1 MEKQTD
7 SEDNIE
13 DKPEVQEVQEEA
25 EETSIENLKKEL
37 KEEKNKYLL
46 LLAEMENARKRM
58 QKDKHDATRFAI
70 ENVALEFLTPLDNF
84 ENALSFA
91 GQTSEETQKWAQ
103 GFEMIL
109 SQFKDV
115 LVDHKIVPF
124 QSQGLMFDPHMHEV
138 IEIEETE
145 KHKENTVIKEFIRG
159 YKCGDRVLRPARVK
173 MAKNPSKE
181 QPKQE
186 NDQVNNKQN
195 QGDS

>member
-7 SEDNIE
+7 SD
-13 DKPEVQEVQEEA
+13 DSLEEA
-25 EETSIENLKKEL
+25 PEIQEAQETSMETLQKEL
-37 KEEKNKYLL
+37 KEHKDKYLL

-58 QKDKHDATRFAI
+58 QKEKHDTTRFAI
-70 ENVALEFLTPLDNF
+70 ENIATEFLTPLDNF

-91 GQTSEETQKWAQ
+91 SQTSDETQKWAQ

-109 SQFKDV
+109 TQFKDV
-115 LVDHKIVPF
+115 LVSHKIVPF
-124 QSQGLMFDPHMHEV
+124 QSQGLTFDPHMHEV

-145 KHKENTVIKEFIRG
+145 KHPEGTIIKEFVRG

-173 MAKNPSKE
+173 MAKNPAKE
-181 QPKQE
+181 QVAE
-186 NDQVNNKQN
+186 DSDQANNKEN